1 MSKSWI
7 VVGLLVAG
15 LGAGAIGFWLG
26 REPREQPEVP
36 SAPVG
41 PPPVLVFERREAPSP
56 KTYEVEL
63 SAAPTGSQSSAL
75 NRDAIAALEAGDLE
89 RAVELFEQCAAGDPE
104 QAIFRHNLAEALVR
118 LALREHERVRPCPDC
133 LAWLE
138 RALGLAPDREPV
150 KRLLERWRVEADTEK
165 SFYKEGSQ
173 HFDISYDGWRDSLTS
188 GTPAILEEIE
198 RHWSDLAL
206 LFGVYPGQDPTKR
219 IPVVL
224 YRPEEFRAITG
235 LGHWAG
241 GAFDGAIRV
250 PMEDGRGLDA
260 RLSELLRHEL
270 VHVFVREAG
279 GVAVPGWLN
288 EGLAQW
294 LQGHRTESVKEARE
308 SLKSGELVPL
318 ERLQSSLSKLGS
330 DADIERAYAQALAL
344 CDYIAHEFGEIALL
358 RMVAG
363 CKDAIG
369 TAQSFHSWTGIELEL
384 AFSDF
389 AQSLR

>member
-1 MSKSWI
+1 MSRIWTL
-7 VVGLLVAG
+7 VVLLVAG
-15 LGAGAIGFWLG
+15 LGAGAVGYWLG
-26 REPREQPEVP
+26 REPQQPAQAPSVP
-36 SAPVG
+36 AEA
-41 PPPVLVFERREAPSP
+41 PPVLVFERREAPTP

-63 SAAPTGSQSSAL
+63 SAAPTGSQWSAV
-75 NRDAIAALEAGDLE
+75 NRDAIAALDAGELE
-89 RAVELFEQCAAGDPE
+89 RAVELFQQCAGGDPE

-118 LALREHERVRPCPDC
+118 LALREHERVRPCAECIP
-133 LAWLE
+133 WLE
-138 RALGLAPDREPV
+138 RALELAPDREPV
-150 KRLLERWRVEADTEK
+150 KRLLERWRVEAETEK
-165 SFYKEGSQ
+165 GFYKEGSQ
-173 HFDISYDGWRDSLTS
+173 HFDISYDGGRDALTAD
-188 GTPAILEEIE
+188 TPAILVLLEG
-198 RHWSDLAL
+198 HWTDLAL
-206 LFGVYPGQDPTKR
+206 LFGAYPGQDPTKR

-279 GVAVPGWLN
+279 GAAVPGWLN

-294 LQGHRTESVKEARE
+294 LQGHQAEAVKEARE
-308 SLKSGELVPL
+308 RLKTGELLPL
-318 ERLQSSLSKLGS
+318 ERLQGSLSKLGS

-344 CDYIAHEFGEIALL
+344 CDHIAQQYGEVALM

-363 CKDAIG
+363 CKDAISA
-369 TAQSFHSWTGIELEL
+369 AQSFHSWTTVELAL